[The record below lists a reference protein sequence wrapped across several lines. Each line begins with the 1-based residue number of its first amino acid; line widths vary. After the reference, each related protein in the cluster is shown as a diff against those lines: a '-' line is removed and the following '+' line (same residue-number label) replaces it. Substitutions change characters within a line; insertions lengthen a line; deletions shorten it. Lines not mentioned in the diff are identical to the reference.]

1 MRREKFILVST
12 LSIALGLNVVE
23 AMNNLL
29 KEDALQSQRTSFT
42 NVYANQTNID
52 EQNLSSSN
60 SFEKNKDTLYELVEN
75 YSLTYSGLSKT
86 TKSLF
91 DEKITDVLEGFGF
104 TEKESEISKK
114 SFKENKDSL
123 HKVII
128 CCGVKYNR
136 FNRYAKVLFDAKVM
150 SILAG
155 FNLGKDEKAE
165 IDIELNAKRE
175 ELQDILRE
183 DYDKYVLENNEV
195 DKFIDS
201 RFTSELMKALEVFG
215 FAERISLFETWEK
228 TQEIFRDEG
237 NELNWLVRRSNA
249 GLIGSDQY
257 WRVNKEVLRSW
268 GFTVNKD
275 GYVRKL

>member
-268 GFTVNKD
+268 GFTVNK
-275 GYVRKL
+275 